1 MAEEAKPEVAVEQE
15 AATTDDKGGKTFE
28 ERLAELK
35 KPEAVPQ
42 PKEEEVNA
50 QLSQLNSQTTT
61 WEKRLTDIKSAI
73 EKANALRDGG
83 RSESKGIVDQLKAV
97 RARIKAASSERE
109 DAFQQLREITQARQA
124 QQKNLQDLRRSLKF
138 EDIAQVEQR
147 VRELE
152 NQISHGQCANL
163 AEEKR
168 VMVEIKQLNA
178 TKGLITQYQA
188 QRQNQTDDSENK
200 LSLEERRAEATK
212 RLDEAKKEA
221 EKLEK
226 ELDLMRAKQDQGAP
240 NVNDLWKEQKELYG
254 KLKDHRATIRTVNVE
269 FKEEVNKFRAFQR
282 ELFNYQRG
290 KKKIEAEQRRVEWE
304 KRRSE
309 EDGPVDADV
318 PSDDP
323 LVGHPWIDE
332 ILQCQDLEKVLGLL
346 MPKSEAAPVAA
357 PVDTKAPPVAEKGM
371 FIGGKDKGD
380 DDDLFGGLV
389 KKSKSAK
396 KAAAPMKVAAPKAV
410 QLRMDTIVNL
420 GNIGVEIP
428 KTNADLARVVELIKE
443 KKKAFE
449 GMTEE
454 DKKKAKAAKS
464 GAKAKESK
472 PVPASAEK
480 SLVSVSIVAK
490 GADKVQ
496 VKLDYPALSP
506 SA

>member
-1 MAEEAKPEVAVEQE
+1 
-15 AATTDDKGGKTFE
+15 
-28 ERLAELK
+28 
-35 KPEAVPQ
+35 
-42 PKEEEVNA
+42 
-50 QLSQLNSQTTT
+50 
-61 WEKRLTDIKSAI
+61 
-73 EKANALRDGG
+73 
-83 RSESKGIVDQLKAV
+83 
-97 RARIKAASSERE
+97 
-109 DAFQQLREITQARQA
+109 
-124 QQKNLQDLRRSLKF
+124 
-138 EDIAQVEQR
+138 

-269 FKEEVNKFRAFQR
+269 FKEEVNKFRTFQR

-357 PVDTKAPPVAEKGM
+357 PVDTKVLPVAEKGM

-472 PVPASAEK
+472 PVPASAV
-480 SLVSVSIVAK
+480 SLSLS
-490 GADKVQ
+490 
-496 VKLDYPALSP
+496 LSLPLSLSP
-506 SA
+506 SVSLSLSLSPSRSSLRMPSPLLPLRSLSLSLTHSVSPPFPSLSHTHTHNLLLSLTRYRKRCQAYCCRCGLSLSFCPSLSLPLFLSLSYSITHSLSSLSCSLSCA